1 MASDPRTPVPMRN
14 SGRRAFLRG
23 VGGLAL
29 GLPLLEYTHEKA
41 WAAPAGT
48 AKRLV
53 VVFNHGGETM
63 CMQKSGLRAGNPKI
77 PGYDPAMP
85 MIDHWLPQAGSSFGI
100 AHEIFEGTELAK
112 KLMVIRGIDNG
123 AALGGRYG
131 GDHGL
136 SNCTSLVAR
145 STGCDDGSSPEGGK
159 CGSGD
164 EGETATGPSIDWV
177 AAQRLQQSQG
187 GPANP
192 LALFVPG
199 HYYGSGFFWGPKGDQ
214 RTEGEINPRTAFN
227 TLFAGVVSGTPDP
240 EAVLRRELKVSM
252 LNSLMDGYRGF
263 TGKLGQADKQIVDA
277 HLEHLSSLEKE
288 LKGLELSAQCVV
300 PTQPP
305 DFKGGGSQ
313 EQLAPIHAELIVA
326 ALRCGATNVANLQI
340 ADILTPWAPSGLQL
354 VSDYDLGHSL
364 GHWVS
369 ALDDPANVPKWELEM
384 KENRAWRMGLVKL
397 IADGLNSPD
406 FLEGG
411 VPLLDNSLIFYSNEF
426 STGGI
431 HCSTDGA
438 YMLLGGA
445 GGHLNTG
452 RFVELHKARLAN
464 AASLEAGSTATTN
477 DLYITILNALGA
489 PDTEFGDMSFAKRK
503 GPISELLA

>member
-1 MASDPRTPVPMRN
+1 M
-14 SGRRAFLRG
+14 
-23 VGGLAL
+23 GGIAL

-41 WAAPAGT
+41 WAAPRGG

-53 VVFNHGGETM
+53 VVFNHGGETI
-63 CMQKSGLRAGNPKI
+63 CMEKSGLRAGNPKI
-77 PGYDPAMP
+77 PDYDPSMP
-85 MIDHWLPQAGSSFGI
+85 QIDHWLPKPGGKLGI
-100 AHEIFEGTELAK
+100 AHEMFEGTDLES

-145 STGCDDGSSPEGGK
+145 ATACGDGSSPSDGK
-159 CGSGD
+159 CADGD
-164 EGETATGPSIDWV
+164 EGEVGTGPSLDWV

-187 GPANP
+187 GPGNP

-199 HYYGSGFFWGPKGDQ
+199 HYYGSAFFWGPNGEQ
-214 RTEGEINPRTAFN
+214 RTEGEANPRTAFN
-227 TLFAGVVSGTPDP
+227 SLFAGVTSGEPDP
-240 EAVLRRELKVSM
+240 AAVLRKEMKVSM
-252 LNSLMDGYRGF
+252 LNSLMEGYRQF
-263 TGKLGQADKQIVDA
+263 SGKLGAADKHIIDA
-277 HLEHLSSLEKE
+277 HLDHISSLEKE
-288 LKGLELSAQCVV
+288 ISGLSLSAQCVV
-300 PTQPP
+300 PERPV
-305 DFKGGGSQ
+305 DFKDGNNQ
-313 EQLAPIHAELIVA
+313 DKLAPIHAQLIVA

-354 VSDYDLGHSL
+354 KSDYDIGHSL

-369 ALDDPANVPKWELEM
+369 DLADPANAAKWELEM
-384 KENRAWRMGLVKL
+384 KENRAWRMGLVKI

-411 VPLLDNSLIFYSNEF
+411 VPLLDNSMIFYSNEF

-431 HCSTDGA
+431 HCSTDGP
-438 YMLLGGA
+438 YMIIGGA
-445 GGHLNTG
+445 GGYLDTG
-452 RFVELHKARLAN
+452 RFVELHSARAKN
-464 AASLEAGSTATTN
+464 PASLEKGSTASTN
-477 DLYITILNALGA
+477 DLFITILNALGA
-489 PDTEFGDMSFAKRK
+489 TDTEFGDMKFAYRK

>member
-1 MASDPRTPVPMRN
+1 MTMRN

-23 VGGLAL
+23 LGGLTL
-29 GLPLLEYTHEKA
+29 GLPFLEYTHEKA
-41 WAAPAGT
+41 WAAETGG

-77 PGYDPAMP
+77 PSYDPAMP
-85 MIDHWLPQAGSSFGI
+85 KIDHWLPKSGSKFGI
-100 AHEIFEGTELAK
+100 AHEMFEGTELES
-112 KLMVIRGIDNG
+112 KLMVIRGIDN
-123 AALGGRYG
+123 AAARKGRYG

-145 STGCDDGSSPEGGK
+145 ATACGDGSSPTGGK
-159 CGSGD
+159 CADGD
-164 EGETATGPSIDWV
+164 EGEIATGPSIDWI

-187 GPANP
+187 GSGNP

-199 HYYGSGFFWGPKGDQ
+199 HYYGSGFFWGAKGEQ
-214 RTEGEINPRTAFN
+214 RTEGESNPRTAFN
-227 TLFAGVVSGTPDP
+227 TLFAGVTSGVPDP
-240 EAVLRRELKVSM
+240 EAVQRRELKVSM
-252 LNSLMDGYRGF
+252 LNSLMDGYKRF
-263 TGKLGQADKQIVDA
+263 SGKLGQADKQIVDA
-277 HLEHLSSLEKE
+277 HFEHLSSLERE
-288 LKGLELSAQCVV
+288 ISGLELSAACVV
-300 PTQPP
+300 PTQPA
-305 DFKGGGSQ
+305 DFKDGQQ
-313 EQLAPIHAELIVA
+313 EKLAPVHAQLIVA
-326 ALRCGATNVANLQI
+326 AMRCGATNVANLQI

-354 VSDYDLGHSL
+354 VSAYDIGHSL

-369 ALDDPANVPKWELEM
+369 DLGDPANVPKWELEM

-438 YMLLGGA
+438 YMLIGGA
-445 GGHLNTG
+445 GGYLKTG
-452 RFVELHKARLAN
+452 RYVELHSKRLIDPT
-464 AASLEAGSTATTN
+464 SLEAGTTASTN
-477 DLYITILNALGA
+477 DLYVTILNALGA
-489 PDTEFGDMSFAKRK
+489 ADTEFGDMQFAYRK
-503 GPISELLA
+503 GAISELLA

>member
-1 MASDPRTPVPMRN
+1 MTLRN
-14 SGRRAFLRG
+14 SSRRVFLRG
-23 VGGLAL
+23 LGGIAL

-85 MIDHWLPQAGSSFGI
+85 TIDHWLPKPGSTFGI
-100 AHEIFEGTELAK
+100 AHEVFEGSEIES
-112 KLMVIRGIDNG
+112 KLMVIRGIDN
-123 AALGGRYG
+123 AAARKGRYG

-145 STGCDDGSSPEGGK
+145 STGCDDGASAAGDK
-159 CGSGD
+159 CPGGD
-164 EGETATGPSIDWV
+164 EAETATGPSIDWV
-177 AAQRLQQSQG
+177 AAQRLQTANG
-187 GPANP
+187 GPSNP
-192 LALFVPG
+192 LALHVPG
-199 HYYGSGFFWGPKGDQ
+199 HYYGSGFFWGANGEQ
-214 RTEGEINPRTAFN
+214 RTEGESNPRTAFN
-227 TLFAGVVSGTPDP
+227 TLFAGVTTGEPDP
-240 EAVLRRELKVSM
+240 EAVLRKELKTSM
-252 LNSLMDGYRGF
+252 LNGLMDGYRRF
-263 TGKLGQADKQIVDA
+263 SAKLGAADKHIVDA
-277 HLEHLSSLEKE
+277 HLDHLSSLEKE
-288 LKGLELSAQCVV
+288 IAGLELSAQCVV
-300 PTQPP
+300 PEQPA
-305 DFKGGGSQ
+305 DFKDGSQ
-313 EQLAPIHAELIVA
+313 QMLAPVHAQLIVA

-354 VSDYDLGHSL
+354 KSDYDIGHSL

-369 ALDDPANVPKWELEM
+369 ALEDPANVPKWELEM
-384 KENRAWRMGLVKL
+384 KENRAWRMGLVKI
-397 IADGLNSPD
+397 IAEGLNSPD

-431 HCSTDGA
+431 HCSTDGP
-438 YMLLGGA
+438 YMLIGSA
-445 GGHLNTG
+445 GGYFKTG
-452 RFVELHKARLAN
+452 RFVELHSARLLNPDSLDAGTT
-464 AASLEAGSTATTN
+464 ASTN

-489 PDTEFGDMSFAKRK
+489 ADTTFGDMEFAYRG
-503 GPISELLA
+503 GPITELLA

>member
-1 MASDPRTPVPMRN
+1 MTLRN

-23 VGGLAL
+23 MGGLAL

-41 WAAPAGT
+41 WAATTGG

-53 VVFNHGGETM
+53 TVFNHGGETM

-77 PGYDPAMP
+77 PDYDPAMP
-85 MIDHWLPQAGSSFGI
+85 TIDHWLPKPGSTFGI
-100 AHEIFEGTELAK
+100 AHEMFEGTELAK
-112 KLMVIRGIDNG
+112 KLLVIRGIDNA
-123 AALGGRYG
+123 AALKGRYG

-136 SNCTSLVAR
+136 SNCTSLTAR
-145 STGCDDGSSPEGGK
+145 KTGCDDGSSPAGGK

-187 GPANP
+187 GAANP

-199 HYYGSGFFWGPKGDQ
+199 HYYGSGFFWGAKGDQ
-214 RTEGEINPRTAFN
+214 RTEGEVNPRTAFN
-227 TLFAGVVSGTPDP
+227 TLFAGVTSGAPDP

-252 LNSLMDGYRGF
+252 LNSLMDGYKRF
-263 TGKLGQADKQIVDA
+263 SGKLGQADQQIIDA
-277 HLEHLSSLEKE
+277 HFEHLSSLEKE
-288 LKGLELSAQCVV
+288 ISGLELSAQCVV
-300 PTQPP
+300 PTQPA
-305 DFKGGGSQ
+305 DFKDGGGKQ
-313 EQLAPIHAELIVA
+313 EQLAPVHAQLIVA

-354 VSDYDLGHSL
+354 VSGYDIGHSL

-369 ALDDPANVPKWELEM
+369 DLGDPANVPKWELEM

-397 IADGLNSPD
+397 IAEGLNSPD
-406 FLEGG
+406 FLEAG

-431 HCSTDGA
+431 HCSTDGP
-438 YMLLGGA
+438 YMLIGGA
-445 GGHLNTG
+445 GGYLKTG
-452 RFVELHKARLAN
+452 RFVELHKARLQN
-464 AASLEAGSTATTN
+464 PASLDAGSTASTN

-489 PDTEFGDMSFAKRK
+489 ADTEFGDMQFAYRK
-503 GPISELLA
+503 GVISELLA

>member
-1 MASDPRTPVPMRN
+1 MTMRN

-23 VGGLAL
+23 LGGLTL
-29 GLPLLEYTHEKA
+29 GLPFLEYTHEKA
-41 WAAPAGT
+41 WAATTGH

-63 CMQKSGLRAGNPKI
+63 CMEKSGLRAGNPKI
-77 PGYDPAMP
+77 PSYDPAMP
-85 MIDHWLPQAGSSFGI
+85 QIDHWLPKPGGKFGI
-100 AHEIFEGTELAK
+100 AHELFEGTDLES
-112 KLMVIRGIDNG
+112 KLMVIRGIDNA
-123 AALGGRYG
+123 AALKGRYG

-145 STGCDDGSSPEGGK
+145 ATGCNDGSSPAGGK
-159 CGSGD
+159 CTAGD
-164 EGETATGPSIDWV
+164 EGEIATGPSIDWI

-187 GPANP
+187 GPGDP

-199 HYYGSGFFWGPKGDQ
+199 HYYGSAFFWGAKGDQ
-214 RTEGEINPRTAFN
+214 RTEGESNPRTAFN
-227 TLFAGVVSGTPDP
+227 TLFAGVTSGAPDP
-240 EAVLRRELKVSM
+240 EAVQRRELKLSM
-252 LNSLMDGYRGF
+252 LNSLMDGYKRF
-263 TGKLGQADKQIVDA
+263 SGKLGQADKQIIDA
-277 HLEHLSSLEKE
+277 HFDHLSSLERE
-288 LKGLELSAQCVV
+288 ISGLELSAQCVV
-300 PTQPP
+300 PAQPA
-305 DFKGGGSQ
+305 DFKDGQ
-313 EQLAPIHAELIVA
+313 QDKLAPVQAQLIVA

-354 VSDYDLGHSL
+354 QSAYDIGHSL

-369 ALDDPANVPKWELEM
+369 DLGDPANVPKWELEM
-384 KENRAWRMGLVKL
+384 KENRAWRMGLVKI

-411 VPLLDNSLIFYSNEF
+411 LPMLDNSLIFYSNEF

-431 HCSTDGA
+431 HSSTDGP

-445 GGHLNTG
+445 GGYLKTG
-452 RFVELHKARLAN
+452 RFVELHAKRLLDPS
-464 AASLEAGSTATTN
+464 SLEAGTTASTN

-489 PDTEFGDMSFAKRK
+489 TDTEFGDMKFAYRK
-503 GPISELLA
+503 KAIDELLA